1 MRGKARIN
9 TPPLLATVPVH
20 HGVTGDFMRDTLE
33 SEITLRDLFAAL
45 FTLGMH
51 SSYAAGTLS
60 LPTAADLAYKQAD
73 ALLAAREKRT

>member
-1 MRGKARIN
+1 MSAN
-9 TPPLLATVPVH
+9 PPLFQSLWNGSGNPAVP
-20 HGVTGDFMRDTLE
+20 GT
-33 SEITLRDLFAAL
+33 EITLRDLFAAL